1 MFFDSMILIDTKE
14 GNAMALKEMN
24 GYRAIACTLLI
35 VSSAAGHTGVMSAET
50 VSPIDAFY
58 ISAFGG
64 GGAIVSS
71 SLYQQGTALYPY
83 GSESGYIDNK
93 GPLAVNAIGTFN
105 SNSAWLIGGHVG
117 YRWPAR
123 LSNYVNSSWAFSPA
137 TELEGYYIGG
147 TNIHGDDLN
156 NNTARLVEHDFHV
169 TYPLQTGVVLVNAV
183 LNVNHSALGQFHPYV
198 GAGAGLAVVSISGAN
213 STQKSPP
220 EPGIN
225 HYNSDSNDANTTFAA
240 QPKIGVSFN
249 LNQQTGMFIEY
260 RFLYLAASN
269 YTFGSTSYPTHVA
282 TTNWDVKIGS
292 QYYNMASAG
301 IQFDL

>member
-1 MFFDSMILIDTKE
+1 MK
-14 GNAMALKEMN
+14 LKGMN
-24 GYRAIACTLLI
+24 CHVSIACILFI
-35 VSSAAGHTGVMSAET
+35 SSGISAGYAGTMGAET
-50 VSPIDAFY
+50 VTSDAVY
-58 ISAFGG
+58 IGAFGG
-64 GGAIVSS
+64 GGAVMSGG
-71 SLYQQGTALYPY
+71 LYQQGTALYPY
-83 GSESGYIDNK
+83 GSGSGYIDNK
-93 GPLAVNAIGTFN
+93 GPLAVNAIGAFN
-105 SNSAWLIGGHVG
+105 SNSAWLVGGHVG

-123 LSNYVNSSWAFSPA
+123 LSNYMSSNWTFAPA

-156 NNTARLVEHDFHV
+156 NDTARLVEHDFHV
-169 TYPLQTGVVLVNAV
+169 TYPLQTGVVLANAV
-183 LNVNHSALGQFHPYV
+183 LNANHSALGRFHPYV
-198 GAGAGLAVVSISGAN
+198 GVGVGLAVVSISGAN

-225 HYNSDSNDANTTFAA
+225 HYNSDPNDVSTTFAA
-240 QPKIGVSFN
+240 QPKIGVNFDLS
-249 LNQQTGMFIEY
+249 QHTSMFIEY

-292 QYYNMASAG
+292 QYYNMGTVG